1 MCIRRNFY
9 LCGSTL
15 FLAVACNRVYSLIV
29 SLLKAQEE
37 VQNLR
42 KAAGTGAVKG
52 GASTGAE
59 GEKLRALQK
68 DYDELAK
75 KYTATQGQASVSNK
89 KAD

>member
-1 MCIRRNFY
+1 MCTRRNFY

-42 KAAGTGAVKG
+42 KAAGSVKG